1 MAPIQLTL
9 ALMVPKIA
17 WGTTASVHQ
26 ELVHNHIGRVA
37 VLVHASLNRVR
48 IHRCNLDFGTGARA
62 ASRDSRVATLCV
74 CVFETVGRES
84 HKTIDKHHRL
94 GNRPQLS
101 FGLDERLPACVY
113 I

>member
-17 WGTTASVHQ
+17 CGTTALVHQ

-37 VLVHASLNRVR
+37 VLVHASLIRVR

-62 ASRDSRVATLCV
+62 ASRKFVCV
-74 CVFETVGRES
+74 CVGRES

-101 FGLDERLPACVY
+101 FGLDERLPACLY
-113 I
+113 K